1 LRPKTLHIIDR
12 LLIKDDRVTGTDD
25 CSNDL
30 VKASP
35 FTPTQAAKTLTSAL
49 GVLLGIAT
57 LLGFCL
63 HLAGDVAHS
72 TYLNKLGIQA
82 TLFPQ
87 AVDAKI
93 IHGYYVTILQGV
105 AVLSDVP
112 WGILL
117 AIISFST
124 LTVVLLRA
132 PVDENPRLKAWLS
145 QRSYWIR
152 GSISAAAATV
162 AFLSAVT
169 ALWYVILLIAIVPG
183 FAAERHGKIRAEE
196 MAKRL
201 LDGNELAVSEVWKGE
216 ELIARG
222 QVIASSQERIA
233 IYDVALKTMRTLPA
247 SGIEIRTPVP
257 GSTTSAKNERKPQIH
272 STRTPN

>member
-1 LRPKTLHIIDR
+1 LHIIDHF
-12 LLIKDDRVTGTDD
+12 LIKDDRVTGTDD

-30 VKASP
+30 EKASP
-35 FTPTQAAKTLTSAL
+35 FTPTQAAKTFTSAL

-105 AVLSDVP
+105 AVLSDIP

-117 AIISFST
+117 AIISLST

-132 PVDENPRLKAWLS
+132 PVNENPRLKAWLS

-152 GSISAAAATV
+152 GSISAAASTV

-169 ALWYVILLIAIVPG
+169 AVWYVILLIAIVPG

-196 MAKRL
+196 MARRL
-201 LDGNELAVSEVWKGE
+201 LDGNELGVSEVWKGE
-216 ELIARG
+216 ELMARG
-222 QVIASSQERIA
+222 QVIATSQERIA

-257 GSTTSAKNERKPQIH
+257 SSTISAKNERKPQIH

>member
-1 LRPKTLHIIDR
+1 M
-12 LLIKDDRVTGTDD
+12 TGTDD

-35 FTPTQAAKTLTSAL
+35 FTQTQAAKTLTSAL

-117 AIISFST
+117 AIISLST

-132 PVDENPRLKAWLS
+132 PVNENPRLKAWLS

-169 ALWYVILLIAIVPG
+169 AV
-183 FAAERHGKIRAEE
+183 
-196 MAKRL
+196 
-201 LDGNELAVSEVWKGE
+201 
-216 ELIARG
+216 
-222 QVIASSQERIA
+222 
-233 IYDVALKTMRTLPA
+233 
-247 SGIEIRTPVP
+247 
-257 GSTTSAKNERKPQIH
+257 
-272 STRTPN
+272 